1 MRKVINTLVVIV
13 FFNLTLLAQ
22 NKIASDPI
30 FVVNEKI
37 VSKQK
42 IEEYLSKGYIKEMQN
57 SITDQ
62 QYLNLKSKLGEN
74 LGEKEFIVIIKI
86 FTESEMNE
94 QKTHVNT
101 IAEKST
107 PTKIK
112 DEYLLKVNDIA
123 VDFNLTMLNGDIIN
137 LANLKGKVVLLNFW
151 ATWCGPC
158 IREFY
163 EIPSKIL
170 TKFKN
175 EDFIFLPVSIGE
187 DVQIVKNKMI
197 YLGKKGIAFNVGI
210 DPDKRIWN
218 SYATGS
224 IPKNFIIDKNGII
237 NFITTGYNE
246 ENIDTLV
253 KQLEFLLK
261 N

>member
-1 MRKVINTLVVIV
+1 M
-13 FFNLTLLAQ
+13 
-22 NKIASDPI
+22 
-30 FVVNEKI
+30 
-37 VSKQK
+37 
-42 IEEYLSKGYIKEMQN
+42 
-57 SITDQ
+57 
-62 QYLNLKSKLGEN
+62 
-74 LGEKEFIVIIKI
+74 
-86 FTESEMNE
+86 
-94 QKTHVNT
+94 
-101 IAEKST
+101 
-107 PTKIK
+107 
-112 DEYLLKVNDIA
+112 
-123 VDFNLTMLNGDIIN
+123 
-137 LANLKGKVVLLNFW
+137 LLNFW

-197 YLGKKGIAFNVGI
+197 YLNKKGIAFNVGI
-210 DPDKRIWN
+210 DPDRIIWN
-218 SYATGS
+218 NYATGS

>member
-137 LANLKGKVVLLNFW
+137 LANLKEKL
-151 ATWCGPC
+151 C
-158 IREFY
+158 Y
-163 EIPSKIL
+163 
-170 TKFKN
+170 
-175 EDFIFLPVSIGE
+175 
-187 DVQIVKNKMI
+187 
-197 YLGKKGIAFNVGI
+197 
-210 DPDKRIWN
+210 
-218 SYATGS
+218 
-224 IPKNFIIDKNGII
+224 
-237 NFITTGYNE
+237 
-246 ENIDTLV
+246 
-253 KQLEFLLK
+253 
-261 N
+261 

>member
-1 MRKVINTLVVIV
+1 MRKVINTLIVIV

-42 IEEYLSKGYIKEMQN
+42 IEKYLSKGYIKEMQN

-94 QKTHVNT
+94 QKAQVNT
-101 IAEKST
+101 ITEKST

-123 VDFNLTMLNGDIIN
+123 VDFNLKMLNGDIIN

-187 DVQIVKNKMI
+187 DVQIVKDKMI
-197 YLGKKGIAFNVGI
+197 YLSKKGIVFNVGI
-210 DPDKRIWN
+210 DPDKIIWN

>member
-94 QKTHVNT
+94 QKAQVNT

-170 TKFKN
+170 TKFKS

-197 YLGKKGIAFNVGI
+197 YLNKKGIAFNVGI
-210 DPDKRIWN
+210 DPDRIIWN
-218 SYATGS
+218 NYATGS